1 MGEEV
6 QKLEK
11 EIRSLRKQV
20 ERLEKSRATF
30 EIMCD
35 RNANLLGKLAEQA
48 EREKNRLARDLEIA
62 RDIQRNLLPKTTPEI
77 PGYQIGGWSEA
88 ADETGGDYFDW
99 LQLSDGRLVVSIA
112 DASGHG
118 IGSALLVTV
127 CRAYFRAATQV
138 DVAIEHAVARVNDLI
153 AMDMPE
159 GRFVT
164 LALCILDPQ
173 EHSLNMYS
181 AGHAPVLFY
190 RASEANVM
198 AFAADVVPL
207 GLFSPMIASA
217 SRILVFEPGDILLLI
232 TDGFFEWHNPE
243 CEEFGI
249 ERLQQF
255 IAAYHDLEPS
265 EFIRTLH
272 EEVLVFASGTV
283 QADDL
288 TAVLIKRLA
297 APASETPSDGGETEG
312 NEGS

>member
-1 MGEEV
+1 MDGEEV
-6 QKLEK
+6 RKLEK
-11 EIRSLRKQV
+11 EIRGLRKQV

-62 RDIQRNLLPKTTPEI
+62 RDIQRNLLPKATPVI
-77 PGYQIGGWSEA
+77 PGYQIAGWSEA

-112 DASGHG
+112 DAAGHG

-138 DVAIEHAVARVNDLI
+138 DVAIEQAVARVNDLI
-153 AMDMPE
+153 ALDMPQ

-164 LALCILDPQ
+164 LALCTLDPQ
-173 EHSLNMYS
+173 KNSLNLYS

-190 RASEANVM
+190 RASERNVL
-198 AFAADVVPL
+198 AFDADVLPL
-207 GLFSPMIASA
+207 GLFSPMITSTA
-217 SRILVFEPGDILLLI
+217 RILVFEPGDILLLI
-232 TDGFFEWHNPE
+232 TDGFFEWDNPE
-243 CEEFGI
+243 SEQFGI

-255 IAAYHDLEPS
+255 IAAHHDLEPS
-265 EFIRTLH
+265 ELIRTLH
-272 EEVLVFASGTV
+272 EEVLVFARGTV

-297 APASETPSDGGETEG
+297 EPA
-312 NEGS
+312 N